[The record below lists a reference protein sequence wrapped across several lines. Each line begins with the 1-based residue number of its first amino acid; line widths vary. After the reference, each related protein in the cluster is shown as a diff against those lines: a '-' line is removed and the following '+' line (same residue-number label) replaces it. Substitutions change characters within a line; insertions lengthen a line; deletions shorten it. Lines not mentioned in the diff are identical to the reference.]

1 MVRMRGGPNGDGM
14 SERLSRDLAAVGE
27 LLAGIED
34 RLVEASRRVG
44 EADGRLERELD
55 RVHSDVG
62 LAIQTLR
69 DDVAA
74 AIADVRQT
82 VNRELATVP
91 QVADLRDELVGR
103 IEALEAEVRAAR
115 DAG

>member
-1 MVRMRGGPNGDGM
+1 M

-34 RLVEASRRVG
+34 RVVEASRRVG

-55 RVHSDVG
+55 RVHSDVDI
-62 LAIQTLR
+62 AIQSLR

-74 AIADVRQT
+74 AIADIRAT
-82 VNRELATVP
+82 VHRELMMVP
-91 QVADLRDELVGR
+91 LISELRDELLGR
-103 IEALEAEVRAAR
+103 IEALEAEVRATR